1 MSPILPKILPNY
13 FQERQGVL
21 RVSRIL
27 NDAGLVFRETSNAD
41 IGIDGHVEFVNS
53 EGKATGAIVAV
64 QIKSGT
70 SYLKGEQSAWTFYAE
85 DKHIHYWEMYPLP
98 VVLII
103 HDPVS
108 DTVYWDDVRLTL
120 RSDQHKALPLLIP
133 KANVLLP
140 DNAAELFANCGS
152 SRVGLLSE
160 IEALKT
166 LSSTQCSNK
175 RFPLSHLD
183 IFLEGLT
190 DIGRKLF
197 FSAGMC
203 WELAEALLPEDRHF
217 GIGMGSEENC
227 FLDSYLR
234 FLVEQSIAHLD
245 FSDIMIDLVHRQLH
259 PTILVPLTARGRRL
273 RDLCRELVSD
283 VPERAITEASIGFSF
298 NPSNRLRSIANS
310 QVVKE
315 IESHFKLNSNGK

>member
-1 MSPILPKILPNY
+1 MSSILPKILPNY

-27 NDAGLVFRETSNAD
+27 NDAGLVFRETPNAD

-64 QIKSGT
+64 QIKSCT

-85 DKHIHYWEMYPLP
+85 ERHILYWEMYPLP

-152 SRVGLLSE
+152 SRDGLLNE
-160 IEALKT
+160 IQNRGDTAFFRVGSCILDLK
-166 LSSTQCSNK
+166 
-175 RFPLSHLD
+175 
-183 IFLEGLT
+183 I
-190 DIGRKLF
+190 LF
-197 FSAGMC
+197 
-203 WELAEALLPEDRHF
+203 
-217 GIGMGSEENC
+217 
-227 FLDSYLR
+227 
-234 FLVEQSIAHLD
+234 
-245 FSDIMIDLVHRQLH
+245 
-259 PTILVPLTARGRRL
+259 
-273 RDLCRELVSD
+273 
-283 VPERAITEASIGFSF
+283 
-298 NPSNRLRSIANS
+298 
-310 QVVKE
+310 
-315 IESHFKLNSNGK
+315 